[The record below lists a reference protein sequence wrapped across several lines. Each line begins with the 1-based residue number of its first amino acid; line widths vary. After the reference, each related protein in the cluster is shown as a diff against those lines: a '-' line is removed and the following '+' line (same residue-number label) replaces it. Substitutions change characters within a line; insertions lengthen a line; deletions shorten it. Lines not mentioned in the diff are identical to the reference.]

1 MRGGRMR
8 YALIQLGE
16 CGEKTCI
23 CAGGLEKGY
32 CNFLRVRNGGV
43 TYVCELF
50 HKELRDENGILSGPG
65 WLQRLQPCLDA
76 EKEANA

>member
-1 MRGGRMR
+1 MSSV
-8 YALIQLGE
+8 LIQLGE

-23 CAGGLEKGY
+23 CSGGLEKGY
-32 CNFLRVRNGGV
+32 CDFLRVRNGVVYFCG
-43 TYVCELF
+43 LF
-50 HKELRDENGILSGPG
+50 YKELRDENGVLSGPG